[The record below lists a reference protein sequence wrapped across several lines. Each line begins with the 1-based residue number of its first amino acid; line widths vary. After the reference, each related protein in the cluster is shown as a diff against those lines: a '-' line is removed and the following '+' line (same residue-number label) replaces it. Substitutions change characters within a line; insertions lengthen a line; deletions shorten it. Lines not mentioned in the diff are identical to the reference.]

1 MASVIEDKATK
12 LIQDELSNWE
22 DGTAFITE
30 KVAFQIRNLIRQLRK
45 NYWGVFDNPQDPT
58 TGRNKVWIPLTESLV
73 EAVVKNIDLDT
84 KDINF
89 RAKKHDSIGV
99 THLVRS
105 IVKNELDKIGFGEKL
120 DMLSRD
126 LAIDGTAIWFTGE
139 KEDINGEKVID
150 IRRVDPLNF
159 YIDPTAPSIQEA
171 ESVIERVIIPID
183 EFRKLAKANNWVNT
197 NLQEGT
203 EDITRTDRDFN
214 FSTTMGSKV
223 KMVELF
229 KRVGKTPNV
238 IFSGE
243 DKDTEITNA
252 EVVVSSNGSNY
263 IFHGAEK
270 RDKAIKPYEE
280 AWYSRVPGRWYG
292 KGVAEKL
299 MNLQIWLNTVV
310 NIRINRHYISQL
322 GIFKIKKNRG
332 ITPQMISRLAANGA
346 ILVDDQDDIEQFPMQ
361 EASESSY
368 ADEKVIQSWAERNT
382 SAFEVVT
389 GEGLPASTTATATA
403 IQGRNAQSQFTLVKE
418 GTGLFLQR
426 WIKNHV
432 MPIIVKNLTKGD
444 IIRITGEVD
453 DIRKYDEAIVNKVIA
468 DQINE
473 LTGQGALL
481 DPAEIEAERQRLL
494 AKANADG
501 EDRFQR
507 FSKSFNPT
515 DFDAQVFIT
524 NEEFDKGVMIQ
535 NLISML
541 QISPELKD
549 FVVPQAMDLMGLGP
563 VNMKTIPQSI
573 PAPQAS
579 VNPPMQSEQEL
590 LTRANTG
597 AATQSL

>member
-403 IQGRNAQSQFTLVKE
+403 IQGRNAQSQFTLVKK